1 MRPARR
7 VAARESGSRM
17 RTVALVVAAGRG
29 ERFGAGAP
37 KQYADLGGKPVL
49 RRAVEAFARHPRVDG
64 VRVAIGAE
72 DRAAYA
78 RAVAGLDLLEPVLGG
93 NSRQETVL
101 RGLESLAELA
111 PARVLVHDAARPLVS
126 AAVIGRV
133 LAALDDHPAALPV
146 LPVVDSLKRTEG
158 RVVVGAVPRDGLAR
172 AQTPQGFRFDE
183 ILAAHRGADGH
194 DHTDDAA
201 IAAAAGLEVAWV
213 EGEESNMKVTRPA
226 DLADAE
232 RFLGART
239 RWRTGLGFDVH
250 AFAPGRPLVLC
261 GVPIPH
267 ELGLAGHSDADVAFH
282 AVTDA
287 LLGTIGAGDI
297 GGHFPPGDPRWRDAD
312 SARFLRHA
320 AALLAERGGRV
331 ENVDLVIVC
340 ERPKIGPHRAEMT
353 ARLAEVLGLGAGQ
366 VSVKATTSE
375 RLGFTGRGEGIA
387 AQAVASV
394 ALEEG

>member
-1 MRPARR
+1 
-7 VAARESGSRM
+7 M

-29 ERFGAGAP
+29 ERFGAGTP

-49 RRAVEAFARHPRVDG
+49 RRAVEAFARHPG
-64 VRVAIGAE
+64 VAGVKVAIGAG
-72 DRAAYA
+72 DHAAYA
-78 RAVAGLDLLEPVLGG
+78 RAVAGLDLLEPVVGG
-93 NSRQETVL
+93 SSRQETVR
-101 RGLESLAELA
+101 RGLESLAGLA

-133 LAALDDHPAALPV
+133 LAALDHHPAALPV
-146 LPVVDSLKRTEG
+146 LTVVDSLKRTEG
-158 RVVVGAVPRDGLAR
+158 RVVAGIVPRDGLVR
-172 AQTPQGFRFDE
+172 AQTPQGFRFKE

-194 DHTDDAA
+194 DHTDDTA

-226 DLADAE
+226 DLATAE

-250 AFAPGRPLVLC
+250 ALAPDRPLVLC

-297 GGHFPPGDPRWRDAD
+297 GSHFPPGDPRWRDAD

-320 AALLAERGGRV
+320 AVLLAERGGRV

-353 ARLAEVLGLGAGQ
+353 ARLAEVLGVGADR

-375 RLGFTGRGEGIA
+375 GLGFTGRSEGIA

>member
-1 MRPARR
+1 
-7 VAARESGSRM
+7 M

-29 ERFGAGAP
+29 ERFGAGTP

-64 VRVAIGAE
+64 VKVAIGAD

-78 RAVAGLDLLEPVLGG
+78 RAVAGLDLLEPVVGG
-93 NSRQETVL
+93 GSRQETVR

-126 AAVIGRV
+126 AAVIERV
-133 LAALDDHPAALPV
+133 LAALDDHLAALPV

-158 RVVVGAVPRDGLAR
+158 RVVAGAVPRDGLAR
-172 AQTPQGFRFDE
+172 AQTPQGFRFAE
-183 ILAAHRGADGH
+183 ILAAHRGAGGC

-201 IAAAAGLEVAWV
+201 VAAAAGLEVAWV

-297 GGHFPPGDPRWRDAD
+297 GSHFPPSDPRWRDAA

-331 ENVDLVIVC
+331 ENVDVVIVC

-353 ARLAEVLGLGAGQ
+353 ARLAEVLGVSIGQ